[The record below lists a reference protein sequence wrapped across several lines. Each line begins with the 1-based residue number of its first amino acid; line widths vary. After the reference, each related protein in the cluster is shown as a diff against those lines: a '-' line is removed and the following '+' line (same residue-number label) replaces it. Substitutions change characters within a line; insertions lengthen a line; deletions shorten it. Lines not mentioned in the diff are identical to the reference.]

1 MKQFVAQGHKEFQ
14 RRTAGLVIHSQK
26 SHELEVIQDGED
38 DNDEVYA
45 IYSFPPSY
53 MIILIISIY
62 YYDYISSYKK

>member
-38 DNDEVYA
+38 DNDEV
-45 IYSFPPSY
+45 S
-53 MIILIISIY
+53 ILICSYNIFIYIAMISQSTIIY
-62 YYDYISSYKK
+62 HNK